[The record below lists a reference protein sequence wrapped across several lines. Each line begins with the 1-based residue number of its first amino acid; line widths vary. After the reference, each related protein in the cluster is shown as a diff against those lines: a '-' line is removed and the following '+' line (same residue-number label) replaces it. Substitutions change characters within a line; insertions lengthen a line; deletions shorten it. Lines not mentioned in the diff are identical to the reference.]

1 MTKGYFVFP
10 LSHNVILDI
19 KINRLSKII
28 KSFKEKDKIFV
39 KDVYLNRKIENN
51 EDGFFFVDESDY
63 PNLQQIIRKLNNC
76 IVTSKNNAT
85 VFSEAR
91 EYILQKLAENIKLF
105 RYTIRGLSIATKI

>member
-63 PNLQQIIRKLNNC
+63 PICN
-76 IVTSKNNAT
+76 
-85 VFSEAR
+85 
-91 EYILQKLAENIKLF
+91 KLF
-105 RYTIRGLSIATKI
+105 VS